1 MKKKRKWFVCLVC
14 VLCLIGGAGCSKAAD
29 EENIPTLESTMA
41 VEESVASQV
50 FPPGSDE
57 PEEVAPVTDS
67 YQDEE
72 EAPVTDADQDKEE
85 APVTDADQDE
95 EEAPVKDADQDEE
108 GTPVTEEPVAGN
120 DEVDWF
126 AAYNGEKIHRII
138 SEAPGTYSPAMCS
151 DIIFYEAEDGES
163 MEEIIYKM
171 IDAMIQP
178 LTEES
183 EDRPFTITAYR
194 LEEQAYEVYDE
205 KVQGVWLLQ
214 YLNGYYS
221 YTGVDFVEME
231 TVMQEQP
238 DLVQDGMVPFLRQG
252 SEEAFVFV
260 LMREGNVYRLQR
272 AQDME
277 AYYVAE

>member
-14 VLCLIGGAGCSKAAD
+14 VLCLIGGAGCSKTAD

-50 FPPGSDE
+50 VPPGSDE

-67 YQDEE
+67 DQDEE
-72 EAPVTDADQDKEE
+72 ETPVTDADK
-85 APVTDADQDE
+85 
-95 EEAPVKDADQDEE
+95 DEE
-108 GTPVTEEPVAGN
+108 GAPVTEEPVAGN
-120 DEVDWF
+120 DEVGWF

-138 SEAPGTYSPAMCS
+138 SEAPVTYSPAMCS

-205 KVQGVWLLQ
+205 KVQGVWLLP

-221 YTGVDFVEME
+221 YTGVDFVDME

-252 SEEAFVFV
+252 SEEAFVYV

>member
-50 FPPGSDE
+50 VPPVSDE
-57 PEEVAPVTDS
+57 PEEVAPVT
-67 YQDEE
+67 
-72 EAPVTDADQDKEE
+72 
-85 APVTDADQDE
+85 
-95 EEAPVKDADQDEE
+95 DADQDEE
-108 GTPVTEEPVAGN
+108 GTPVTEGPVAGN

-126 AAYNGEKIHRII
+126 TAYNGEKIHRII

-205 KVQGVWLLQ
+205 KVQGVWLLP

-221 YTGVDFVEME
+221 YTGVDFVDME

-252 SEEAFVFV
+252 SEEAFVYV

-277 AYYVAE
+277 AYYVAK